1 MIEKVIHKKKL
12 FALIVR
18 SKFRKKTGINFFTD
32 NNATPQFGYMKH
44 RKNYVIKPHK
54 HNQRSTKIL
63 TTTEV
68 IILFKGILRVDFY
81 DNKKIYLFSKKI
93 FGEDIIMLL
102 NGGHGFKV
110 LKKTEMIEIK
120 QGPYSLVK
128 DKIKFDEIDEKKI
141 KLKR

>member
-32 NNATPQFGYMKH
+32 NNATQQFGYMKH

-54 HNQRSTKIL
+54 HNQRLTKIL

-68 IILFKGILRVDFY
+68 IILFKGVLRVDFY

-110 LKKTEMIEIK
+110 LNDVEMLEVK
-120 QGPYSLVK
+120 QGPYKLSK
-128 DKIKFDEIDEKKI
+128 DKVKFDNVDEKKI
-141 KLKR
+141 KIK